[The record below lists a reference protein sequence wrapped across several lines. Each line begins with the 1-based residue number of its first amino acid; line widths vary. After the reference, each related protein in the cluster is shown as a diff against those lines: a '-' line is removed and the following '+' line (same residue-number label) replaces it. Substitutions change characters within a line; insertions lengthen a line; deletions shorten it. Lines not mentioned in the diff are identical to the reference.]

1 MLSAP
6 FLALCPIIKSIEKAH
21 GGRARAQAQMMH
33 RMGNGAPPASPDG
46 AGLMLRVPSGALGPA
61 LGPRQ
66 LSGVPSLGSPQ
77 AVGTLSPEAAG
88 VLRMPGGSG
97 GSGGSGRGVP
107 GGPPGG
113 PPGVDAATTAAM
125 LRTMSPTAA
134 AGAQR
139 TLSIGA
145 MGGLV

>member
-1 MLSAP
+1 
-6 FLALCPIIKSIEKAH
+6 
-21 GGRARAQAQMMH
+21 MMH
-33 RMGNGAPPASPDG
+33 RMGNGAPPASPNG
-46 AGLMLRVPSGALGPA
+46 AGLMLRVSSGPLGPA
-61 LGPRQ
+61 LGARQ
-66 LSGVPSLGSPQ
+66 LSGVPSLGSPP

-88 VLRMPGGSG
+88 ALRMPGGSG

-113 PPGVDAATTAAM
+113 PAGVDAATTAAM

-139 TLSIGA
+139 TVSIGA